1 MVRLLNAAQ
10 VPHPQ
15 PHLCW
20 VFFYR
25 AEERGYELNV
35 GAQPLLGVG
44 QAWHPVPPPP
54 RRAVSPALA
63 PELVERDKGL
73 GRAWL
78 QPDPISKE
86 FERRPFV

>member
-10 VPHPQ
+10 VPHLQ
-15 PHLCW
+15 PHLCRG
-20 VFFYR
+20 VFLPWR
-25 AEERGYELNV
+25 DE
-35 GAQPLLGVG
+35 GVRTECWSTTPAG
-44 QAWHPVPPPP
+44 GGPGMAPCAPTT
-54 RRAVSPALA
+54 RKAVSPALA

-73 GRAWL
+73 GRAWP

>member
-1 MVRLLNAAQ
+1 MQPRSPIYSPIFAGVFSLPWGGEGVRTE
-10 VPHPQ
+10 
-15 PHLCW
+15 CW
-20 VFFYR
+20 STTS
-25 AEERGYELNV
+25 AG
-35 GAQPLLGVG
+35 GG

-73 GRAWL
+73 GRAWP

>member
-1 MVRLLNAAQ
+1 M
-10 VPHPQ
+10 Q
-15 PHLCW
+15 PRSPIHSPIFAG

-25 AEERGYELNV
+25 GGMRGYALNV
-35 GAQPLLGVG
+35 GAPLLLGVG

-73 GRAWL
+73 GRAWP